1 MAKLKGILKIE
12 GTLDELTFYKTQD
25 GHLVKT
31 KGGVSADRIANDPN
45 FQRTRENGSEFGS
58 SATAGKVLRNAV
70 RNLMMNAADNRV
82 TSRLTQI
89 MTQIKNYDVASPR
102 GERTVAD
109 GITDPAALALLKDFD
124 FNDKALLSGVM
135 FAPFTV
141 VPLTGVINIPAF
153 VPINDISY
161 PSGATHISMKGAF
174 ANVDFTNEIS
184 AIEYSPVTNLPID
197 GTNTP
202 VTLTPA
208 GVPAGTGTKFYLL
221 LIEFFQEVNGIQYS
235 LKNGSYN
242 VLNIVDAA

>member
-70 RNLMMNAADNRV
+70 RNLMMNASDNRV
-82 TSRLTQI
+82 TSRLTQV
-89 MTQIKNYDVASPR
+89 MTLIKNYDVASAR
-102 GERTVAD
+102 GERTVGD
-109 GITDPAALALLKDFD
+109 GIADPAALALLKNFD
-124 FNDKALLSGVM
+124 FNDKAILSGVL
-135 FAPFTV
+135 FAPFIVTPV
-141 VPLTGVINIPAF
+141 TGEISIPAF
-153 VPINDISY
+153 VPLNDIAY
-161 PSGATHISMKGAF
+161 PGGATHVNMKAAY
-174 ANVDFTNEIS
+174 ANVDFVNGVS

-202 VTLTPA
+202 VSLVPA
-208 GVPAGTGTKFYLL
+208 AVPAGAGTKFYLL
-221 LIEFFQEVNGIQYS
+221 LLEFFQEVNGIQYP
-235 LKNGSYN
+235 LKNGAYN
-242 VLNIVDAA
+242 VLNIVEAA

>member
-70 RNLMMNAADNRV
+70 RNLMMNASDNRV
-82 TSRLTQI
+82 TSRLTQV
-89 MTQIKNYDVASPR
+89 MTVIKNYDTTSAR
-102 GERTVAD
+102 GERTVAI
-109 GITDPAALALLKDFD
+109 GIADPAALALLKDFD
-124 FNDKALLSGVM
+124 FNDKAILSGVL
-135 FAPFTV
+135 FAPFIVT
-141 VPLTGVINIPAF
+141 PATGEIAIPAF
-153 VPINDISY
+153 VPLNDIAY
-161 PSGATHISMKGAF
+161 PGGATHVNMKAAY

-202 VTLTPA
+202 VSLVPA
-208 GVPAGTGTKFYLL
+208 AVPAGAGTKFYLL
-221 LIEFFQEVNGIQYS
+221 LLEFFQEVNGVQYP
-235 LKNGSYN
+235 LKNGAYN
-242 VLNIVDAA
+242 VLNIVEAA

>member
-45 FQRTRENGSEFGS
+45 FQRTRENGSEFES

-89 MTQIKNYDVASPR
+89 MTQIKNYDVASVR

-109 GITDPAALALLKDFD
+109 GIADPAALALLKDFD

-141 VPLTGVINIPAF
+141 VPLTGVINIPAV

>member
-1 MAKLKGILKIE
+1 
-12 GTLDELTFYKTQD
+12 
-25 GHLVKT
+25 
-31 KGGVSADRIANDPN
+31 
-45 FQRTRENGSEFGS
+45 
-58 SATAGKVLRNAV
+58 
-70 RNLMMNAADNRV
+70 
-82 TSRLTQI
+82 
-89 MTQIKNYDVASPR
+89 
-102 GERTVAD
+102 
-109 GITDPAALALLKDFD
+109 
-124 FNDKALLSGVM
+124 
-135 FAPFTV
+135 
-141 VPLTGVINIPAF
+141 
-153 VPINDISY
+153 
-161 PSGATHISMKGAF
+161 MKGAF

>member
-45 FQRTRENGSEFGS
+45 FQRTRENCSEFGS

-89 MTQIKNYDVASPR
+89 MTQIKNYDVASVR

-109 GITDPAALALLKDFD
+109 GIADPAALALLKDFD

>member
-70 RNLMMNAADNRV
+70 RNLMMNASDNRV
-82 TSRLTQI
+82 TSRLTQV
-89 MTQIKNYDVASPR
+89 MTVIKNYDTTSAR
-102 GERTVAD
+102 GERTVAI
-109 GITDPAALALLKDFD
+109 GIADPAALALLKDFD
-124 FNDKALLSGVM
+124 FNDKAILSGVL
-135 FAPFTV
+135 FAPFIVT
-141 VPLTGVINIPAF
+141 PATGEIAIPAF
-153 VPINDISY
+153 VPLNDIAY
-161 PSGATHISMKGAF
+161 PGGATHVNLKAAF

-202 VTLTPA
+202 VSLVPA
-208 GVPAGTGTKFYLL
+208 GVPAGAGTKFYLL
-221 LIEFFQEVNGIQYS
+221 LLEFFQEVNGIQYP
-235 LKNGSYN
+235 LKNGAYN
-242 VLNIVDAA
+242 VLNIVEAA

>member
-1 MAKLKGILKIE
+1 MARLKGILKIE

-82 TSRLTQI
+82 TSRLTQV
-89 MTQIKNYDVASPR
+89 MTVIKNYDTTSAR
-102 GERTVAD
+102 GERTVAV
-109 GITDPAALALLKDFD
+109 GIADPAALALLKDFD
-124 FNDKALLSGVM
+124 FNDKAILSGVL
-135 FAPFTV
+135 FAPFIVT
-141 VPLTGVINIPAF
+141 PATGEIAIPAF
-153 VPINDISY
+153 VPLNDIAY
-161 PSGATHISMKGAF
+161 PGGATHVNMKAAY

-202 VTLTPA
+202 VSLVPA
-208 GVPAGTGTKFYLL
+208 GVPAGAGTKFYLL
-221 LIEFFQEVNGIQYS
+221 LLEFFQEVNGIQYP
-235 LKNGSYN
+235 LKNGAYN
-242 VLNIVDAA
+242 VLNIVEAA

>member
-70 RNLMMNAADNRV
+70 RNLMMNASDNRV
-82 TSRLTQI
+82 TSRLTQV
-89 MTQIKNYDVASPR
+89 MTVIKNYDTTSAR
-102 GERTVAD
+102 GERTVAI
-109 GITDPAALALLKDFD
+109 GIVDPAALALLKDFD
-124 FNDKALLSGVM
+124 FNDKAILSGVL
-135 FAPFTV
+135 FAPFIVT
-141 VPLTGVINIPAF
+141 PATGEIAIPAF
-153 VPINDISY
+153 VPLNDIAY
-161 PSGATHISMKGAF
+161 PGGATHVNMKAAY

-202 VTLTPA
+202 VSLVPA
-208 GVPAGTGTKFYLL
+208 AVPAGAGTKFYLL
-221 LIEFFQEVNGIQYS
+221 LLEFFQEVNGIQYP
-235 LKNGSYN
+235 LKNGAYN
-242 VLNIVDAA
+242 VLNIVEAA

>member
-82 TSRLTQI
+82 TSRLTQV
-89 MTQIKNYDVASPR
+89 MTVIKNYDTTSAR
-102 GERTVAD
+102 GERTVAV
-109 GITDPAALALLKDFD
+109 GIADPAALALLKDFD
-124 FNDKALLSGVM
+124 FNDKAILSGVL
-135 FAPFTV
+135 FAPFIVT
-141 VPLTGVINIPAF
+141 PATGEIAIPAF
-153 VPINDISY
+153 VPLNDIAY
-161 PSGATHISMKGAF
+161 PGGATHVNLKAAY

-202 VTLTPA
+202 VSLVPA
-208 GVPAGTGTKFYLL
+208 GVPAGAGTKFYLL
-221 LIEFFQEVNGIQYS
+221 LLEFFQEVNGVQYP
-235 LKNGSYN
+235 LKNGAYN
-242 VLNIVDAA
+242 VLNIVEAA